1 MVKDKGGKEGT
12 EGASLLG
19 EAFILEEEG
28 PLVIMDNAPA
38 VVGGL
43 VKEVEEG
50 EEVGKV
56 RMDGI
61 ATGGAGTGIEHV
73 DTSE

>member
-1 MVKDKGGKEGT
+1 
-12 EGASLLG
+12 
-19 EAFILEEEG
+19 
-28 PLVIMDNAPA
+28 VIMDNAPA

-43 VKEVEEG
+43 VKEVEER

-61 ATGGAGTGIEHV
+61 ATGDARTDIEHV
-73 DTSE
+73 DNVKGNEEAGLLVGWGCQYGIGQEGDI